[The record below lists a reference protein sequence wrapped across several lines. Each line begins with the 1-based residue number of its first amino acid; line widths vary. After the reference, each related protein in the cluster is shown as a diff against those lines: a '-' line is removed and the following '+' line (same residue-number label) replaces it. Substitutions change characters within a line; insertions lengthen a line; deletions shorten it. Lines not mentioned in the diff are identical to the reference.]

1 MITATPTEHLNGIML
16 EGEYDD
22 FSELVD
28 CIYRMTGLEDDYKDL
43 YWSVKNRLLGMCYD
57 IRHAY
62 QGDRHV
68 KLVDSGADEELMKW
82 HSMILPR
89 QNVHFAVEILFP
101 EAVFVAL
108 SVPELYLMSYRY
120 YGRTARSIKEKTS
133 DPGFVPQTYADYVR
147 DKALL
152 DTLCSVILAALSKVI
167 GDEELEKLIHQKEGQ
182 YLFGNYAA
190 QYVDKCN
197 IDYLKTP
204 LEKKKDKLRN
214 IAKRLVKKPDAYNRL
229 KQDLEYSAKIYGC
242 SMHELHDPKIE
253 YPEEMEW

>member
-28 CIYRMTGLEDDYKDL
+28 CIYRMTGLKDDYNDP

-82 HSMILPR
+82 HSMILPK
-89 QNVHFAVEILFP
+89 QNVHFSVEILFP

-108 SVPELYLMSYRY
+108 SVPELYIMSYSY

-133 DPGFVPQTYADYVR
+133 DPGFIPQT
-147 DKALL
+147 
-152 DTLCSVILAALSKVI
+152 
-167 GDEELEKLIHQKEGQ
+167 
-182 YLFGNYAA
+182 
-190 QYVDKCN
+190 
-197 IDYLKTP
+197 
-204 LEKKKDKLRN
+204 
-214 IAKRLVKKPDAYNRL
+214 
-229 KQDLEYSAKIYGC
+229 
-242 SMHELHDPKIE
+242 
-253 YPEEMEW
+253 

>member
-182 YLFGNYAA
+182 YLFGN
-190 QYVDKCN
+190 
-197 IDYLKTP
+197 
-204 LEKKKDKLRN
+204 
-214 IAKRLVKKPDAYNRL
+214 
-229 KQDLEYSAKIYGC
+229 
-242 SMHELHDPKIE
+242 
-253 YPEEMEW
+253 

>member
-1 MITATPTEHLNGIML
+1 M
-16 EGEYDD
+16 
-22 FSELVD
+22 
-28 CIYRMTGLEDDYKDL
+28 
-43 YWSVKNRLLGMCYD
+43 
-57 IRHAY
+57 
-62 QGDRHV
+62 
-68 KLVDSGADEELMKW
+68 
-82 HSMILPR
+82 
-89 QNVHFAVEILFP
+89 
-101 EAVFVAL
+101 
-108 SVPELYLMSYRY
+108 
-120 YGRTARSIKEKTS
+120 
-133 DPGFVPQTYADYVR
+133 
-147 DKALL
+147 L

-253 YPEEMEW
+253 YPEEIEW